1 MHWRIS
7 SLISGAVAAGA
18 VLLGTMG
25 AARAAM
31 MPPAAARA
39 GLAAVQAHCSAC
51 HRETA
56 PGRFARISEE
66 RKSPEGWAM
75 TIFRMENVH
84 GVRLTQKQL
93 RIIIRYLSD
102 VQGLAPSETRAGRF
116 ALERRPNH
124 PILKLPYN
132 LPVMCGRCHSLARVA
147 LTRQPASEWRKLINF
162 HVGQFPFLEYQDGS
176 RDIRWWKIASTQLPA
191 ELAKLFPLHSA
202 AWRQWRN
209 RPRADLAGEW
219 IVHGDTPGRGDYYGT
234 ALIRR
239 RSWDRYGARYV
250 LHYANG
256 AAFDGSSDAIVYTG
270 FQWRGTGT
278 LGGKSVHEVYFAS
291 ADGSRIG
298 GRWFLDGHAEIGG
311 DWDAARIAGA
321 AQVMA
326 VIPSALKVGTRQRV
340 IVVGR
345 GLRGAVDLGP
355 GTKSRIL
362 ARAPYGLMLSVH
374 VSAHA
379 TPGYRTVRV
388 GGVQGSDL
396 LAVYRHVDRLRVEP
410 AFAIARLGGGTLA
423 PVDAQFQAIGYTNV
437 VGAHGKVT
445 AVRLG
450 AMPVT
455 WSVEPFNA
463 EAAKREDVRFAGTLN
478 QDGLFRPA
486 EGGPDPK
493 REFSADNTG
502 DLYVVAT
509 RKTAT
514 AAVVGKAHLIVTVQ
528 RWINPPI
535 Y

>member
-1 MHWRIS
+1 MHWRVS
-7 SLISGAVAAGA
+7 SLISCGVAAVAA
-18 VLLGTMG
+18 LLGTVD
-25 AARAAM
+25 AAHAAM
-31 MPPAAARA
+31 MPPAPARA
-39 GLAAVQAHCSAC
+39 GLTAVQAHCSAC

-56 PGRFARISEE
+56 PGHFDRISEE
-66 RKSPEGWAM
+66 RKTPEGWAM
-75 TIFRMENVH
+75 TIFRMQNVH

-93 RIIIRYLSD
+93 RTIIRYLSD
-102 VQGLAPSETRAGRF
+102 VQGLAPSEIRAGRF

-191 ELAKLFPLHSA
+191 KLAKLFPLHSA

-209 RPRADLAGEW
+209 RPRADLAGVW
-219 IVHGDTPGRGDYYGT
+219 IVHGDMPGRGDYYGT

-239 RSWDRYGARYV
+239 RSWDRYRARYV

-256 AAFDGSSDAIVYTG
+256 AAFNGSSDAIIYTG

-278 LGGKSVHEVYFAS
+278 LGGKPVHEVYFA
-291 ADGSRIG
+291 AANGSRIR
-298 GRWFLDGHAEIGG
+298 GRWFLAGHSEIGG
-311 DWDAARIAGA
+311 DWDAARTTGA
-321 AQVMA
+321 PKVMA
-326 VIPSALKVGTRQRV
+326 VIPSALEVGTRQRL
-340 IVVGR
+340 ILVGR
-345 GLRGAVDLGP
+345 GLRGGVDLGP
-355 GTKSRIL
+355 GTKARIL
-362 ARAPYGLMLSVH
+362 VRRPYGLILSVR
-374 VSAHA
+374 VNAHA
-379 TPGYRTVRV
+379 APGYRTVRV
-388 GGVQGSDL
+388 GGVRSRDL
-396 LAVYRHVDRLRVEP
+396 LAVYRRVDHLEVEP

-437 VGAHGKVT
+437 LGAHGRVS

-455 WSVEPFNA
+455 WSVAPFNA
-463 EAAKREDVRFAGTLN
+463 EAAKRGDVRFAGTLR
-478 QDGLFRPA
+478 QDGLFVPA
-486 EGGPDPK
+486 EGGPDSK
-493 REFSADNTG
+493 RQFSADNTG

-509 RKTAT
+509 RRTGKTA
-514 AAVVGKAHLIVTVQ
+514 VVAKAHLIVTVQ
-528 RWINPPI
+528 RWIKPPI